1 MSVDFGYENDL
12 QEDDIDG
19 RHNENQNTNSQHQNS
34 SQECGRNGPIDKEQ
48 LIKGVECSARSTKR
62 FTVRFVNTTDHCVDV
77 IWLDFEGQP
86 VTYETLQ
93 PQTAWSVYT
102 YEVEYLNKS
111 NPPSDLHIFSL
122 FSTPV
127 LEDLQ
132 QLEAESIRKSELRH

>member
-34 SQECGRNGPIDKEQ
+34 SQESGRNGPIDKEQ

-62 FTVRFVNTTDHCVDV
+62 FTVRFVNTTDKCVDV

-102 YEVEYLNKS
+102 YEV
-111 NPPSDLHIFSL
+111 HIYNIDSKMSF
-122 FSTPV
+122 
-127 LEDLQ
+127 
-132 QLEAESIRKSELRH
+132 